1 MYKKIHF
8 AVAIIF
14 FFLISCSQV
23 KREEIKPEG
32 IDVKEIKARAE
43 ETSNAF
49 VSGDHQKVVDLTY
62 PKLVELMGGKAKML
76 SYVEQQ
82 MKEMNTQGF
91 EFVSSSVHD
100 PKEVV
105 ASDSQFFSIVPYTLK
120 MKTPRGLMTQESYM
134 LAISNKDSIKWS
146 FIDVTGLE
154 EAQLKM
160 VVPDALGKVTFPK
173 KQPPVFDQNP

>member
-8 AVAIIF
+8 VVAVIL

-23 KREEIKPEG
+23 KREEIKPEK

-62 PKLVELMGGKAKML
+62 PKLMEIMGGRAKMI
-76 SYVEQQ
+76 SFVEQQ
-82 MKEMNTQGF
+82 MKELKTQGF
-91 EFVSSSVHD
+91 EFVSSSVDD
-100 PKEVV
+100 PREVV

-120 MKTPRGLMTQESYM
+120 MKTPRGVMTQQSYL
-134 LAISNKDSIKWS
+134 LAISNKDTIKWS

-154 EAQLKM
+154 ESQVKM

-173 KQPPVFDQNP
+173 KQPPVFE